1 MPETPISLLER
12 LRLCPD
18 EASWQ
23 RLVQLYTPWIQDW
36 LRRQGLAVAD
46 VEDLGQEVM
55 VVLVRELPRFTHDL
69 RRGAFRRWLRII
81 ALNQL
86 RAFWRERKRQPI
98 PSTLETVLLQLE
110 DPESDLSRAWDRD
123 HNAHVVRRLL
133 ELLEVDFEPTTWQ
146 AFRLVVLEGKSSPE
160 VARLLGLSPVAVRV
174 AKSRVLNR
182 FRQEAEGLTD

>member
-12 LRLCPD
+12 LRLRPD

-23 RLVQLYTPWIQDW
+23 RLVRLYTPWIQDW
-36 LRRQGLAVAD
+36 LRRQGLAAAD
-46 VEDLGQEVM
+46 VEDLAQDVM

-69 RRGAFRRWLRII
+69 RRGAFRRWLRTIT
-81 ALNQL
+81 LNQL
-86 RAFWRERKRQPI
+86 RAFWRERKGRPV
-98 PSTLETVLLQLE
+98 PAALEPVLTQLE
-110 DPESDLSRAWDRD
+110 DPESDLSRSWDRD

-133 ELLEVDFEPTTWQ
+133 ELLEADFEPTTWQ

-160 VARLLGLSPVAVRV
+160 AARALGLSPVAVRV
-174 AKSRVLNR
+174 AKSRILSR